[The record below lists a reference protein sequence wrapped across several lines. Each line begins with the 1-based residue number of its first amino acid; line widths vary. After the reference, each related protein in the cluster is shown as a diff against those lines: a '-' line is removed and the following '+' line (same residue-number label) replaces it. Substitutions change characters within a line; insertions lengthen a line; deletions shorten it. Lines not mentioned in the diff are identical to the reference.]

1 MKITSIFASVVLFFV
16 VMSCSKDENY
26 EPVIIDEEPQ
36 ISPVVFNIDEVPYAT
51 LSEYNFFEGNI
62 ANQEPVY
69 GVLPYDLITPLFSDY
84 AKKKRFIWMPEGV
97 KATYNGDHNIFDFA
111 DGAVMIKT
119 FYYDDVL
126 PNFTKKILETRLII
140 KKNDTYVF
148 ANYIWN
154 DDQTEAVLNN
164 NGRFVDV
171 TIEKDGAPYD
181 INYRIPSEVECFTCH
196 KSVNQTVIPIGPK
209 PQHLNKNFAY
219 QNGIKNQ
226 IQKWID
232 MGYLD
237 ANIPSNITTVV
248 NWEDESADLTLRA
261 RSYLDINCAHCHSD
275 GAHCDYR
282 PIRLAFEETEDPTN
296 AGICVNPDEQIDNA
310 LIHIVVPGRF
320 DRSVLWFRLDST
332 EPQYRMPLMGRS
344 VKHEEGLALI
354 ETWINSL
361 DNSCE

>member
-140 KKNDTYVF
+140 KKMT
-148 ANYIWN
+148 
-154 DDQTEAVLNN
+154 
-164 NGRFVDV
+164 
-171 TIEKDGAPYD
+171 
-181 INYRIPSEVECFTCH
+181 
-196 KSVNQTVIPIGPK
+196 
-209 PQHLNKNFAY
+209 
-219 QNGIKNQ
+219 
-226 IQKWID
+226 
-232 MGYLD
+232 
-237 ANIPSNITTVV
+237 NIFLLITSGTM
-248 NWEDESADLTLRA
+248 SK
-261 RSYLDINCAHCHSD
+261 
-275 GAHCDYR
+275 
-282 PIRLAFEETEDPTN
+282 
-296 AGICVNPDEQIDNA
+296 
-310 LIHIVVPGRF
+310 
-320 DRSVLWFRLDST
+320 
-332 EPQYRMPLMGRS
+332 LMQF
-344 VKHEEGLALI
+344 
-354 ETWINSL
+354 
-361 DNSCE
+361 